1 MSPNEGFGLTFV
13 GLNMAAIMEAGCKTV
28 VVLKGMD
35 ADAASASADLLAL
48 VNFGT
53 GGGGRAISSTT
64 VISAIS
70 AATSGGTSL
79 GLATGGISSG
89 SLDTVDSVDM
99 IYNLIDVKEVTQKKR
114 NNKTNQHSTVANYP
128 FKA

>member
-53 GGGGRAISSTT
+53 GGGGGAISSTT

-114 NNKTNQHSTVANYP
+114 NNKTNQYSSQLS
-128 FKA
+128 F